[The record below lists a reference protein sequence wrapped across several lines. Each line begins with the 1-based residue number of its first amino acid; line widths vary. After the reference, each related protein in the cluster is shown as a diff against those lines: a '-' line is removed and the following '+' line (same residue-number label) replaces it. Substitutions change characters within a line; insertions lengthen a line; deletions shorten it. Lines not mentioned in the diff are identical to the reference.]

1 MKIDNK
7 MNVSEEM
14 YKSLIGRYE
23 NEIQECRTTLL
34 IYFESSVGIGDHANH
49 IDEMDGLVSKMA
61 EAYDKLKM
69 LKKIFKKNFSGGS
82 GSKGDI
88 ISFNPSKD
96 ESNIEDTL
104 YYSKL

>member
-1 MKIDNK
+1 MKTAIIDAL
-7 MNVSEEM
+7 EA
-14 YKSLIGRYE
+14 RYE
-23 NEIQECRTTLL
+23 AQILEADATLK

-69 LKKIFKKNFSGGS
+69 LKKIFKKTFSGGSGS

-88 ISFNPSKD
+88 ISFNPSKG
-96 ESNIEDTL
+96 ESNTEDTL

>member
-1 MKIDNK
+1 

-14 YKSLIGRYE
+14 YRSLIGRYE

-49 IDEMDGLVSKMA
+49 IDEMDCLVSKMA
-61 EAYDKLKM
+61 EAYDKIKM
-69 LKKIFKKNFSGGS
+69 LKKIFKKTFSGGAGS

-96 ESNIEDTL
+96 ESNTEDTL